1 MRLRANELK
10 ARASEAGVSV
20 EQLADAVSRDG
31 LSGDKAV
38 SAVKNWMDGKG
49 HPRCTKGDIE
59 ALASAVGC
67 LSKDIAKFTSSV
79 NNHRGSPKKAKLVAD
94 MIRGKSFE
102 EASNMLAFSTKRA
115 AVNIHK
121 ALKAAAADAEQL
133 GADPSSVFVSEITVD
148 RGPHIK
154 RFRPKDRGRA
164 HPILKRTSHITLS
177 VQERS

>member
-38 SAVKNWMDGKG
+38 SAVKNWMEGKG
-49 HPRCTKGDIE
+49 HPRCTRSDIE
-59 ALASAVGC
+59 ALAGAVGC

-133 GADPSSVFVSEITVD
+133 GADPSSVFVSEITID